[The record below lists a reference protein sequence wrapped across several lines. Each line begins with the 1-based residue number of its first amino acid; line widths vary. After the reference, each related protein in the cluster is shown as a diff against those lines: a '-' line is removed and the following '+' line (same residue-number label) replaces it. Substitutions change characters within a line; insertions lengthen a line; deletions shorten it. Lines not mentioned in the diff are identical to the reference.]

1 MNNRVFNTL
10 QSVFGFSSFKKNQE
24 AIVSSILD
32 GRDVFA
38 AMPTGGGKSLCYQ
51 LPSILLPGITVV
63 VSPLIA
69 LMKDQVDSAVQ
80 IGISAAYINSSLDK
94 DKTIQI
100 YRDLQKN
107 KIKLLYISPERFAL
121 TTFIQTLSQL
131 NISLFAIDEAHCLS
145 DWGHDFRP
153 DYLSL
158 TNIRKFFP
166 NTVIAAFTATATK
179 QVQSDIIYKL
189 DLIRPFITRASFDRP
204 ELSYRVVRKSKTKDQ
219 LLKLT
224 KDRVGKAGI
233 IYRTS
238 RNDVEKTAAFLV
250 ANGIKALPYHAGLEE
265 RVRTGNQEKFNCD
278 ETDVIVATIAFGM
291 GIDKSNIKYVIHGDL
306 PKNIEGYYQ
315 ETGRAGRDGSDSECI
330 LLFSRGDSVKINYFI
345 NKIEDIHEQEK
356 SRHNLNKILRYA
368 SRNVCRRK
376 QLLSYFE
383 EEHPGNCNNC
393 DVCNNENELIDI
405 TVDSQM
411 ILSAIARTGQ
421 KFGINHTIDVVRGS
435 KSSKILKFEHDKIK
449 TFGIGKSKTK
459 EFWHLVIDE
468 LLGQE
473 CLIQDSERYNALVIS
488 EKGTDLLYGRIKT
501 TMFKP
506 VIEKSKKSREAITLT
521 KDEELFERLRR
532 VRLDIAK
539 EKNVPPYVVFSDKT
553 LTDMSNLKPRN
564 SEEFLLVN
572 GVGEKKLE
580 SYGDQFLGI
589 IIKYL

>member
-1 MNNRVFNTL
+1 
-10 QSVFGFSSFKKNQE
+10 
-24 AIVSSILD
+24 
-32 GRDVFA
+32 
-38 AMPTGGGKSLCYQ
+38 
-51 LPSILLPGITVV
+51 
-63 VSPLIA
+63 
-69 LMKDQVDSAVQ
+69 
-80 IGISAAYINSSLDK
+80 
-94 DKTIQI
+94 
-100 YRDLQKN
+100 
-107 KIKLLYISPERFAL
+107 
-121 TTFIQTLSQL
+121 
-131 NISLFAIDEAHCLS
+131 
-145 DWGHDFRP
+145 
-153 DYLSL
+153 
-158 TNIRKFFP
+158 
-166 NTVIAAFTATATK
+166 
-179 QVQSDIIYKL
+179 
-189 DLIRPFITRASFDRP
+189 
-204 ELSYRVVRKSKTKDQ
+204 
-219 LLKLT
+219 
-224 KDRVGKAGI
+224 
-233 IYRTS
+233 
-238 RNDVEKTAAFLV
+238 
-250 ANGIKALPYHAGLEE
+250 
-265 RVRTGNQEKFNCD
+265 
-278 ETDVIVATIAFGM
+278 M

-315 ETGRAGRDGSDSECI
+315 ETSRAGRDGSDSECI

-421 KFGINHTIDVVRGS
+421 NFGINHTIDVVRGS

-449 TFGIGKSKTK
+449 TFGIGKSKPK

-501 TMFKP
+501 SMFKP

-532 VRLDIAK
+532 VRLDIAR

-553 LTDMSNLKPRN
+553 LTDMSNLKPET
-564 SEEFLLVN
+564 SDDFLLVN
-572 GVGEKKLE
+572 GVGNKKLLE
-580 SYGDQFLGI
+580 YGDIFMSEIRSFLE
-589 IIKYL
+589 